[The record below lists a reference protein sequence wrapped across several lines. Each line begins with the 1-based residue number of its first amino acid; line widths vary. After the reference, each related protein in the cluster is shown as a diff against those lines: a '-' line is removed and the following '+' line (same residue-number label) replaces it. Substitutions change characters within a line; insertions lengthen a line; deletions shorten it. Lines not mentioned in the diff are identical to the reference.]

1 MLRRAAA
8 GKPTSP
14 PRTRPR
20 EAMIVVST
28 ALAIS
33 FGLMLWALCKAIVE
47 GMRGQHTN
55 WVAWSGG
62 YCMSILSF
70 PYLLVYP
77 NHDHA
82 FAYILPWPG
91 E

>member
-1 MLRRAAA
+1 
-8 GKPTSP
+8 
-14 PRTRPR
+14 
-20 EAMIVVST
+20 MIVVST

-55 WVAWSGG
+55 WCVEWG
-62 YCMSILSF
+62 
-70 PYLLVYP
+70 LLYVHIIIPISVVYP